1 MNDTLLTNVLQIVI
15 ALDICGAIALIVL
28 GAKRHKA
35 RSETT
40 SHFPPAQVAPQPF
53 WKSLFPFSSPRIS
66 HVPAQDMKRLH
77 TVLHSF
83 EEDLH

>member
-1 MNDTLLTNVLQIVI
+1 MIDTLLTNVLHIVI

-40 SHFPPAQVAPQPF
+40 SHFP
-53 WKSLFPFSSPRIS
+53 LLR
-66 HVPAQDMKRLH
+66 
-77 TVLHSF
+77 
-83 EEDLH
+83 

>member
-1 MNDTLLTNVLQIVI
+1 MIDTLLTNVLHLVI

-40 SHFPPAQVAPQPF
+40 SHLPPTQVAPQPF
-53 WKSLFPFSSPRIS
+53 LKSLVPFSCSRIF

>member
-1 MNDTLLTNVLQIVI
+1 MIDTLLTNVLYIVI

-40 SHFPPAQVAPQPF
+40 SHLLPAQLAPQPF
-53 WKSLFPFSSPRIS
+53 WKSLFPFSSPRIT
-66 HVPAQDMKRLH
+66 HVPAKEMKRLH
-77 TVLHSF
+77 TVLYSF
-83 EEDLH
+83 EEDLY